1 MTRERLAARVIG
13 RVQGVGFR
21 WWARRQADELA
32 LVGWVMNADDER
44 SVELV
49 AEGDPAALAELERR
63 LHLGPPGASV
73 EQVEARR
80 LAASGEYDSFGIVRS

>member
-1 MTRERLAARVIG
+1 MSRERLSARVIG

-21 WWARRQADELA
+21 WWARRQADELD

-49 AEGDPAALAELERR
+49 AEGDPTALAELERR
-63 LHLGPPGASV
+63 LHQGPPGAMV
-73 EQVEARR
+73 ERVEAQRH
-80 LAASGEYDSFGIVRS
+80 AASGEYDSFGIVRS

>member
-1 MTRERLAARVIG
+1 MRRERLTVRVIG

-21 WWARRQADELA
+21 WWARRQADELD

-49 AEGDPAALAELERR
+49 AEGEPGALAELERR
-63 LHLGPPGASV
+63 LAQGPPGARV
-73 EQVEARR
+73 DQVEARR
-80 LAASGEYDSFGIVRS
+80 LAASGEYDRFGIVRS